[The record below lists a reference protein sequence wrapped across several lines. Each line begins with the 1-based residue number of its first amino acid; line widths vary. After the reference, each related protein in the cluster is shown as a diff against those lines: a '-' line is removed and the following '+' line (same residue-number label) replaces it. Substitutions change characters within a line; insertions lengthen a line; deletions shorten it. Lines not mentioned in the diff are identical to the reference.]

1 MKSKIASALAIAALV
16 GSVGSATAFPRVV
29 TDLAAFR
36 SGPGVTFLP
45 ILAVPPQTVVEVRGH
60 VGGWSR
66 VHYAGKVGFIANSL
80 LARPAVVAPTA
91 TTTVVAPA
99 LATVVAP
106 ARAVVAPAPAPAPL
120 F

>member
-1 MKSKIASALAIAALV
+1 MKSKIASALAIVALV
-16 GSVGSATAFPRVV
+16 GSVGSAAALPRVV

-66 VHYAGKVGFIANSL
+66 VHYAGKVGFIASSL
-80 LARPAVVAPTA
+80 LARPAIAPTA
-91 TTTVVAPA
+91 TTVVAPA

-106 ARAVVAPAPAPAPL
+106 APAVTAPVPAPL